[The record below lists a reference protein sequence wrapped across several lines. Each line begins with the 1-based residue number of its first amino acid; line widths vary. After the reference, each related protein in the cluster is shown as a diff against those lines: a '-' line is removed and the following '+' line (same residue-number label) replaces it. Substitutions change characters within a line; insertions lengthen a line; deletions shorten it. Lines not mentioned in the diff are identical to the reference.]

1 MNNSIIFSILI
12 AFVIIGGT
20 FWAATSSSNSQGDS
34 STVSIVKGN
43 QIIDLLA
50 KNGYSPQVIA
60 AKAGVPTTLRV
71 KTDGTYDCSAS
82 LTLPSLSYRK
92 FLEPTGIEDIAISA
106 EQAKGILNGV
116 CAMGMK
122 SFKIKFI

>member
-1 MNNSIIFSILI
+1 MNKSTILSIGIAVLLI
-12 AFVIIGGT
+12 AGALWLKTGND
-20 FWAATSSSNSQGDS
+20 APGDS
-34 STVSIVKGN
+34 STVSMVNGT

-50 KNGYSPQVIA
+50 KNGYSPNIIS

-82 LTLPSLSYRK
+82 LTVPQLSYRA
-92 FLEPTGIEDIAISA
+92 FLEPTGVTEVLIPKDKA
-106 EQAKGILNGV
+106 QGILRGV

-122 SFKIKFI
+122 SFKIKFN